1 MKNFVFAIILICTV
15 IVSGFA
21 QEKVQITGT
30 NLLIQEMDGFTIDPN
45 TSIIYSDSVGITFIE
60 MPGVSFNSQLESF
73 QNIDEEYAKKGLTLK
88 SKEVGKI
95 GDYNALFLSIESTT
109 AVYQVFL
116 GDDQFCALANVA
128 SVEEGGQIDQEKIN
142 AYLATLEYQEEEN
155 PLEKHANFE
164 FIEVDSTWKFQSFIS
179 NMFAFEHTAS
189 KDAILALQLPLE
201 TLQFNTQ
208 EQLAEQFKSKLLASI
223 PGLKV
228 LEEKEKSIGN
238 FSGYHVLLGFE
249 EGKNEHLN
257 LIYMFIFP
265 MERSVMGLQCMGK
278 ENNEETIKRFD
289 AFITNLKNKN

>member
-1 MKNFVFAIILICTV
+1 
-15 IVSGFA
+15 
-21 QEKVQITGT
+21 
-30 NLLIQEMDGFTIDPN
+30 
-45 TSIIYSDSVGITFIE
+45 
-60 MPGVSFNSQLESF
+60 
-73 QNIDEEYAKKGLTLK
+73 
-88 SKEVGKI
+88 
-95 GDYNALFLSIESTT
+95 
-109 AVYQVFL
+109 
-116 GDDQFCALANVA
+116 
-128 SVEEGGQIDQEKIN
+128 
-142 AYLATLEYQEEEN
+142 
-155 PLEKHANFE
+155 
-164 FIEVDSTWKFQSFIS
+164 
-179 NMFAFEHTAS
+179 MFAFEHTAS